1 MFDDV
6 AQRDRLAVGQ
16 RVLLHQD
23 VPADCPFSTC
33 LHLVELGRQPCGE
46 ELKPARAIHVLF
58 ANSLDRPIEGG
69 PIPVVV
75 FADGKEALEVVSGLV
90 QTEGLE

>member
-23 VPADCPFSTC
+23 VPADPVLRESCRFQKS
-33 LHLVELGRQPCGE
+33 
-46 ELKPARAIHVLF
+46 ARP
-58 ANSLDRPIEGG
+58 LDPSEIRRNRVRDSEARLETHWGTAFQTSIM
-69 PIPVVV
+69 PVNA
-75 FADGKEALEVVSGLV
+75 ADFR
-90 QTEGLE
+90 